1 MGTGEMYRKTS
12 KRHKAAIVAVAI
24 VGAAVNLTTNTT
36 VSTTLWI
43 GLAGASALVFAALY
57 GFRSRWTLTP
67 AGRADFWMKFSFAT
81 LSLWVF
87 TGLWFGD
94 WEYRREIRDWLFLGY
109 AIASLNALFALWGV
123 QNREI
128 QHTDEGLSE
137 GLPARGE

>member
-1 MGTGEMYRKTS
+1 M
-12 KRHKAAIVAVAI
+12 
-24 VGAAVNLTTNTT
+24 
-36 VSTTLWI
+36 
-43 GLAGASALVFAALY
+43 
-57 GFRSRWTLTP
+57 TP

-123 QNREI
+123 QNREL
-128 QHTDEGLSE
+128 HHPDEGLSE